1 MSLDIDSFGNY
12 VTFSAPKAAV
22 EKKRL
27 FSATVSSFVKVSKN
41 GILLIGQSDRSVNID
56 IPESNPV
63 GALRIPVGL
72 QSRVLDIPAEEITN
86 QTVDITGQF
95 ADMVKNR
102 EDIRSVATAVIGWIS
117 GRDKIS
123 FQNKLILDILSSP
136 EKYLGSSIKKVAED
150 SGYSSRHL
158 RRLFL
163 IYTGFSTKDYFEVLR
178 FEYAKRLIAE
188 PRYSKTE
195 AQRRILDYYYDQSHF
210 IKSFKRFS
218 GITPY
223 QFMKKMSDFYDYF
236 SLDDAKKSPY
246 IQRRIYEVLETNS

>member
-1 MSLDIDSFGNY
+1 MSDY
-12 VTFSAPKAAV
+12 
-22 EKKRL
+22 
-27 FSATVSSFVKVSKN
+27 
-41 GILLIGQSDRSVNID
+41 
-56 IPESNPV
+56 
-63 GALRIPVGL
+63 
-72 QSRVLDIPAEEITN
+72 
-86 QTVDITGQF
+86 
-95 ADMVKNR
+95 
-102 EDIRSVATAVIGWIS
+102 VIGWIS

-236 SLDDAKKSPY
+236 SLDDAKKSPC